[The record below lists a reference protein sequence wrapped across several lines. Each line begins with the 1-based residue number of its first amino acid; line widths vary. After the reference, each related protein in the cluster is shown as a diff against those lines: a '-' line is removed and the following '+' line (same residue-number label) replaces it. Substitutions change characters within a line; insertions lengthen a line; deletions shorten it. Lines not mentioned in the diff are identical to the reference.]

1 MADACHDVLLAIWW
15 NNERTG
21 RDYSTVFVP
30 PSFLFYENILS
41 IFLLPVMLEYSP
53 WKRRDISVLYEYLPV
68 IPDSG
73 LCYRAAIVESASV
86 IFDGISFRF
95 VLGRAIFTCFRHLK
109 PRIIMNMWTA
119 DCENCT
125 VGTRIPCTECLCKW
139 KWKNNLNILFYSCKY
154 LADYKKNNNFA
165 SCLE

>member
-1 MADACHDVLLAIWW
+1 MKSGYALLQLICFMKIFCQ
-15 NNERTG
+15 
-21 RDYSTVFVP
+21 Y
-30 PSFLFYENILS
+30 
-41 IFLLPVMLEYSP
+41 FLLPVMLKYSP
-53 WKRRDISVLYEYLPV
+53 WKRRNMFRLYEYMPV

-73 LCYRAAIVESASV
+73 LCHRVAIVESASV
-86 IFDGISFRF
+86 I
-95 VLGRAIFTCFRHLK
+95 LGLDFIEILSRQSAFTCFRHLK

-125 VGTRIPCTECLCKW
+125 VGTRIPRTECLRKW